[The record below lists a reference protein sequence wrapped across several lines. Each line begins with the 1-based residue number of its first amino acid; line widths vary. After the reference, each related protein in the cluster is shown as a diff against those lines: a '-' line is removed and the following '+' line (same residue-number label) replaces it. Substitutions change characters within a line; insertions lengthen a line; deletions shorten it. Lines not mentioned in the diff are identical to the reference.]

1 MAGIGFALNRLARRN
16 DLTGIVLSYACSL
29 VISSGPWLATIL
41 MLYIISF
48 HGAPASDPAQDEL
61 FKVIV
66 SYNFAFSFLLT
77 SPIAMPVSRYLADQ
91 LFSKK
96 IEILPSAMLAVL
108 GATLLAG
115 VLVSGLFYGLF
126 AQVSLPVATMAIM
139 QFVLLCAVWI
149 ATMYLSALKDYLS
162 CTLIFVTG
170 VLISLLCLFFPDKGP
185 EVRLGCLNI
194 GFAFTFFALMA
205 KIFAEYPATWV
216 KPVGLLTSFRKYW
229 QLVLSGL
236 FYALGIWVDKW
247 VMWLAPER
255 KVIASSF
262 LTEPLYE
269 SALQLAQL
277 FIIPSL
283 ALYMLTAETS
293 FYRAFFGFHQAIR
306 EHKPLRVLQAAHE
319 TLRRVMGSGARNM
332 VLLQA
337 TLCFALIA
345 LLPKIFAALHMDL
358 LQIGIFRLSVLA
370 VFFHALLIAVTTT
383 LNYFDLRGTVL
394 LLNVLFFA
402 LNGIGTYITLLMEY
416 QFRGYGYF
424 SAAIVTFF
432 VGAIALLRATDNL
445 IYLSFVRTN
454 ESVR

>member
-1 MAGIGFALNRLARRN
+1 
-16 DLTGIVLSYACSL
+16 LSYACSL
-29 VISSGPWLATIL
+29 VISAGPWLATIL
-41 MLYIISF
+41 MLYLISF
-48 HGAPASDPAQDEL
+48 QGAPALDAAQDDL

-66 SYNFAFSFLLT
+66 TYNFAFSFLLT
-77 SPIAMPVSRYLADQ
+77 SPIAMPVSRYIADQ
-91 LFSKK
+91 LFSRN
-96 IEILPSAMLAVL
+96 IEVLPSAMLAVL
-108 GATLLAG
+108 GFTLFAAL
-115 VLVSGLFYGLF
+115 LVSGLFYGVY
-126 AQVSLPVATMAIM
+126 AEVSLPVAAMAIM

-149 ATMYLSALKDYLS
+149 TTMYLSALKDFLS

-170 VLISLLCLFFPDKGP
+170 VVISLLALFFPDHGP
-185 EVRLGCLNI
+185 EVRLACLNI

-216 KPVGLLTSFRKYW
+216 VPAGLLSCFRKYW
-229 QLVLSGL
+229 QLMLSGL
-236 FYALGIWVDKW
+236 FYAMGIWVDKW

-255 KVIASSF
+255 QIIASSF
-262 LTEPLYE
+262 VIQPLYE
-269 SALQLAQL
+269 GALQLAQL

-283 ALYMLTAETS
+283 ALYMLMAETS

-306 EHKPLRVLQAAHE
+306 EHKSLRAIQAAHE
-319 TLRRVMGSGARNM
+319 KLRQVMGSGARNM

-345 LLPKIFAALHMDL
+345 LLPMFFSFLHMDL

-370 VFFHALLIAVTTT
+370 VFFHALLIAVSTT

-394 LLNVLFFA
+394 SLNILFFV
-402 LNGIGTYITLLMEY
+402 LNGVGTYVTLLMDY
-416 QFRGYGYF
+416 QYRGYGYF
-424 SAAIVTFF
+424 IAALVTFF
-432 VGAIALLRATDNL
+432 IGAIALMRATDNL